1 MSGGLERTRR
11 RRARGL
17 ALIVALLLAAAGCT
31 DSGGKGLTVRLGPL
45 ILAIAGLNFLGLGVQ
60 APTPEWAAML
70 NEAQALLPRLS
81 ASHAGARFGHRSRR
95 VRDEPAG

>member
-45 ILAIAGLNFLGLGVQ
+45 IH
-60 APTPEWAAML
+60 E
-70 NEAQALLPRLS
+70 LPS
-81 ASHAGARFGHRSRR
+81 
-95 VRDEPAG
+95 PA